1 MRLDTCSYFLF
12 VSKTSQ
18 MKRSKSPTPPV
29 VLPWAWRRR
38 GIAGYTV
45 THALQF
51 YEPKDTPGYTGT
63 PPHTCGTGHRWIMLV
78 VIIMGRARGVCPC
91 SFCTGGARRLAFG

>member
-1 MRLDTCSYFLF
+1 MFLLF
-12 VSKTSQ
+12 VREQNFSDEAQ
-18 MKRSKSPTPPV
+18 QKSNPAGRIALAPV
-29 VLPWAWRRR
+29 RGAGSRVIQLHLTVLRTLA
-38 GIAGYTV
+38 AS
-45 THALQF
+45 H
-51 YEPKDTPGYTGT
+51 TPGYTGT

>member
-29 VLPWAWRRR
+29 VLPWRRSAARDR
-38 GIAGYTV
+38 GLYSYT
-45 THALQF
+45 LQF
-51 YEPKDTPGYTGT
+51 YEPSHTPGYTGT

>member
-1 MRLDTCSYFLF
+1 MFLLF
-12 VSKTSQ
+12 VREQNFSDEAQ
-18 MKRSKSPTPPV
+18 QKSNPAGRIALAPV
-29 VLPWAWRRR
+29 R
-38 GIAGYTV
+38 GARDRGLYSYT
-45 THALQF
+45 LQF
-51 YEPKDTPGYTGT
+51 YEPSHTPGYTGT

>member
-1 MRLDTCSYFLF
+1 MFLLF
-12 VSKTSQ
+12 VREQNFSDEAQ
-18 MKRSKSPTPPV
+18 QKSNPAGRIALAPV
-29 VLPWAWRRR
+29 R
-38 GIAGYTV
+38 GAAARDRGLYSYT
-45 THALQF
+45 LQF
-51 YEPKDTPGYTGT
+51 YEPSHTPGYTGT

>member
-1 MRLDTCSYFLF
+1 MVLLF
-12 VSKTSQ
+12 VREQNFSDEAQ
-18 MKRSKSPTPPV
+18 QKSNPAGRIALAPV
-29 VLPWAWRRR
+29 R
-38 GIAGYTV
+38 GAGSRVIQLHT
-45 THALQF
+45 LQF

>member
-1 MRLDTCSYFLF
+1 MFLLF
-12 VSKTSQ
+12 VREQNFSDEAQQKSNPAG
-18 MKRSKSPTPPV
+18 RS
-29 VLPWAWRRR
+29 LPWRRSAARDR
-38 GIAGYTV
+38 GLYSYT
-45 THALQF
+45 LQF
-51 YEPKDTPGYTGT
+51 YEPSHTPGYTGT